1 MDYVTQIIDPPPS
14 RTRLLLDGVRGLRK
28 PKPDAVPP
36 LPRER
41 LVRPAVE
48 LSGAAIA
55 AYGRA
60 CGFRREQG
68 VPLSYPHVLAFALH
82 LMLLTRP
89 NFPYPASGMVHLAN
103 RIRQHQRLHE
113 GQALRLEVYCER
125 WVAHPKGQALSIATR
140 AYAEE
145 TLVWESDSLYL
156 RREVKNPIG
165 ELWVDAL
172 PLQEEGLLR
181 TQRWVLPADLG
192 RRFAQVSGD
201 FNPIHTSVMGAKIFG
216 FRRAIA
222 HGMWTLGRALAAQQ
236 PPGGLARA
244 EAHCDFKLPIFL
256 PGQVAL
262 WSHPVTGPLREFEV
276 RTVAGDK
283 PHMRGLFMWDQPPGM
298 SALHE

>member
-14 RTRLLLDGVRGLRK
+14 RTQLLLDGVRALRK
-28 PKPDAVPP
+28 PKLDGPPP
-36 LPRER
+36 LPAER
-41 LVRPAVE
+41 LVRSAVE
-48 LSGAAIA
+48 LSATGIA

-68 VPLSYPHVLAFALH
+68 VPLSYPHVLAFPLH

-89 NFPYPASGMVHLAN
+89 SFPYPASGMVHLAN

-140 AYAEE
+140 AFAAD

-156 RREVKNPIG
+156 RRDVKDPVG
-165 ELWVDAL
+165 EPWEDVL
-172 PLQEEGLLR
+172 PLQEDGLLR

-192 RRFAQVSGD
+192 RRFAKVSGD
-201 FNPIHTSVMGAKIFG
+201 FNPIHTSVIGARIFG

-236 PPGGLARA
+236 PPGGLDQAQ
-244 EAHCDFKLPIFL
+244 AHCDFKLPIFL

-262 WSHPVTGPLREFEV
+262 WSRPVTGPRRE
-276 RTVAGDK
+276 
-283 PHMRGLFMWDQPPGM
+283 
-298 SALHE
+298 

>member
-14 RTRLLLDGVRGLRK
+14 RAQLLLAGARGVRK
-28 PKPDAVPP
+28 PKPDAAPV

-48 LSGAAIA
+48 VSGGAIA

-60 CGFRREQG
+60 CGFRPEQG
-68 VPLSYPHVLAFALH
+68 VPLSYPHVLAFPLH
-82 LMLLTRP
+82 LMLLIRP
-89 NFPYPASGMVHLAN
+89 SFPYPASGMVHLAN

-113 GQALRLEVYCER
+113 GQALRLEVFCER

-140 AYAEE
+140 AYGAE

-156 RREVKNPIG
+156 RRGVKDPLG
-165 ELWVDAL
+165 EQWVNAL
-172 PLQEEGLLR
+172 PLQEDGLLR

-192 RRFAQVSGD
+192 RRFAKVSGD
-201 FNPIHTSVMGAKIFG
+201 FNPIHTSVMGAKLFG

-236 PPGGLARA
+236 PPGGLDRA
-244 EAHCDFKLPIFL
+244 EAHCDFKVPIFL

-262 WSHPVTGPLREFEV
+262 WSRPVTGPLREFEV
-276 RTVAGDK
+276 RNAAGDT
-283 PHMRGLFMWDQPPGM
+283 PHMRGLLLWDQTPGM
-298 SALHE
+298 RALHE

>member
-1 MDYVTQIIDPPPS
+1 MDYVTQIIDPAPS
-14 RTRLLLDGVRGLRK
+14 RTQLLLDGLRALRK
-28 PKPDAVPP
+28 PKLDGAPP
-36 LPRER
+36 LPTAR
-41 LVRPAVE
+41 LVRSAVE
-48 LSGAAIA
+48 LSPAGIA
-55 AYGRA
+55 AYARA

-68 VPLSYPHVLAFALH
+68 VPLSYPHVLAFPLH

-89 NFPYPASGMVHLAN
+89 SFPYPASGMVHLAN

-140 AYAEE
+140 AYSQE

-156 RREVKNPIG
+156 RRDVSNPVG
-165 ELWVDAL
+165 EPWSDPL
-172 PLQEEGLLR
+172 PLQEDGLLR

-192 RRFAQVSGD
+192 RRFAKVSGD
-201 FNPIHTSVMGAKIFG
+201 FNPIHTSVIGARLFG

-222 HGMWTLGRALAAQQ
+222 HGMWTLGRALAALQ
-236 PPGGLARA
+236 PPGGLDQA

-262 WSHPVTGPLREFEV
+262 CGHPVSGPRREFEV
-276 RTVAGDK
+276 RNFAGDK
-283 PHMRGLFMWDQPPGM
+283 PHMRGLFICKESQQ
-298 SALHE
+298 

>member
-14 RTRLLLDGVRGLRK
+14 RAQLMLDGLRALRK
-28 PKPDAVPP
+28 PPFDGAPH
-36 LPRER
+36 LPAER
-41 LVRPAVE
+41 LVRSAVE
-48 LSGAAIA
+48 LSVDGIA

-68 VPLSYPHVLAFALH
+68 VPLSYPHVLAFPLH

-89 NFPYPASGMVHLAN
+89 SFPYPASGMVHLAN
-103 RIRQHQRLHE
+103 RIRQHQQLE
-113 GQALRLEVYCER
+113 AGQTLRLEVFCER

-140 AYAEE
+140 AYSAGES
-145 TLVWESDSLYL
+145 VWESHSLYL
-156 RREVKNPIG
+156 RRDVKNPTG
-165 ELWVDAL
+165 EAWADSL
-172 PLQEEGLLR
+172 PLQEDGLLR

-192 RRFAQVSGD
+192 RRFARVSGD
-201 FNPIHTSVMGAKIFG
+201 FNPIHTSVIGAKLFG

-236 PPGGLARA
+236 PPGGLAVA

-262 WSHPVTGPLREFEV
+262 WSHPVTGPRLEFEV
-276 RTVAGDK
+276 RNVAGDK
-283 PHMRGLFMWDQPPGM
+283 PHMRGLFVWN
-298 SALHE
+298 ENRR

>member
-14 RTRLLLDGVRGLRK
+14 RTRLLLDGARALRK
-28 PKPDAVPP
+28 PKPDGMPA
-36 LPRER
+36 LPKER

-48 LSGAAIA
+48 LHAADIA

-60 CGFRREQG
+60 CGFRPEQG

-89 NFPYPASGMVHLAN
+89 SFPYPASGMVHLAN
-103 RIRQHQRLHE
+103 RIRQHQRLQA
-113 GQALRLEVYCER
+113 GQVLRLEVYCAR

-140 AYAEE
+140 AYGAGA
-145 TLVWESDSLYL
+145 LVWESDSLYL
-156 RREVKNPIG
+156 RRDVKDPIG
-165 ELWVDAL
+165 EPWDDGLA
-172 PLQEEGLLR
+172 LQEDGLLR

-192 RRFAQVSGD
+192 RRFAHVCGD
-201 FNPIHTSVMGAKIFG
+201 FNPIHTSVIGAKIFG

-236 PPGGLARA
+236 PPGGLDQA

-262 WSHPVTGPLREFEV
+262 WNHPSCGPRREFEV
-276 RTVAGDK
+276 RNFAGDK
-283 PHMRGLFMWDQPPGM
+283 PHMRGLFIWKE
-298 SALHE
+298 SVK

>member
-14 RTRLLLDGVRGLRK
+14 RTRLLLDGVRALRK
-28 PKPDAVPP
+28 HKLDGAPVLPK
-36 LPRER
+36 ER
-41 LVRPAVE
+41 LVRSAAQ
-48 LSGAAIA
+48 LSAADIE

-68 VPLSYPHVLAFALH
+68 VPLSYPHVLAFPLH

-89 NFPYPASGMVHLAN
+89 SFPYPASGMVHLAN
-103 RIRQHQRLHE
+103 RIRQHQRLHP
-113 GQALRLEVYCER
+113 GQALRLEVYSER

-140 AYAEE
+140 AYGAD

-156 RREVKNPIG
+156 RRDVKDPVG
-165 ELWVDAL
+165 EPWDDVL
-172 PLQEEGLLR
+172 PLREDGLLR

-192 RRFAQVSGD
+192 RRFAKVSGD
-201 FNPIHTSVMGAKIFG
+201 FNPIHTSLIGAKLFG

-236 PPGGLARA
+236 PPGGLDQA

-262 WSHPVTGPLREFEV
+262 WSHPVTGPRREFEV
-276 RTVAGDK
+276 RNFAGDK
-283 PHMRGLFMWDQPPGM
+283 PHMRGLFIWKE
-298 SALHE
+298 SVE

>member
-14 RTRLLLDGVRGLRK
+14 RSRLLLDGVRALRK
-28 PKPDAVPP
+28 PALDGAPR
-36 LPRER
+36 LPTQR
-41 LVRPAVE
+41 LVRSAVE
-48 LSGAAIA
+48 LSPVGIG

-68 VPLSYPHVLAFALH
+68 VPLSYPHVLAFPLH

-89 NFPYPASGMVHLAN
+89 SFPYPAGGMVHLAN

-140 AYAEE
+140 AYGADA
-145 TLVWESDSLYL
+145 LVWESDSLYL
-156 RREVKNPIG
+156 RREVANPVG
-165 ELWVDAL
+165 EPWDDAL
-172 PLQEEGLLR
+172 PLPEESLLR

-192 RRFAQVSGD
+192 RRFARVSGD
-201 FNPIHTSVMGAKIFG
+201 FNPIHTSLIGAKLFG

-222 HGMWTLGRALAAQQ
+222 HGMWTLGRALAAGQ
-236 PPGGLARA
+236 PPGGLAAA

-262 WSHPVTGPLREFEV
+262 WSHPASGPRRAFEV
-276 RTVAGDK
+276 RNVAGDK
-283 PHMRGLFMWDQPPGM
+283 PHMRGLFIWKENL
-298 SALHE
+298 A

>member
-1 MDYVTQIIDPPPS
+1 MDYITQIIDPPPT
-14 RTRLLLDGVRGLRK
+14 RTRLLLDGVRALRK
-28 PKPDAVPP
+28 PKFEGAP
-36 LPRER
+36 LLPKER
-41 LVRPAVE
+41 LVRSAVE
-48 LSGAAIA
+48 LSAAGVA

-68 VPLSYPHVLAFALH
+68 VPLSYPHGLAFPLH

-89 NFPYPASGMVHLAN
+89 SFPYPASGMVHLAN

-140 AYAEE
+140 AYSAG

-156 RREVKNPIG
+156 RRDVQDPVG
-165 ELWVDAL
+165 EPWADAL
-172 PLQEEGLLR
+172 PLQEDGLLR

-192 RRFAQVSGD
+192 RRFAKVSGD
-201 FNPIHTSVMGAKIFG
+201 FNPIHTSVIGAKIFG

-236 PPGGLARA
+236 PPGRLAQA

-262 WSHPVTGPLREFEV
+262 WNRPVSGPSREFEV
-276 RTVAGDK
+276 RNFAGDK
-283 PHMRGLFMWDQPPGM
+283 PHMRGLFIWNE
-298 SALHE
+298 SLK

>member
-1 MDYVTQIIDPPPS
+1 MDYVTLIIVRPPS
-14 RTRLLLDGVRGLRK
+14 RTLLLLDGVRALRK
-28 PKPDAVPP
+28 PKFDGTPV
-36 LPRER
+36 LPKER
-41 LVRPAVE
+41 LVRSAVG
-48 LSGAAIA
+48 LSAAGIA

-68 VPLSYPHVLAFALH
+68 VPLSYPHVLAFPLH

-89 NFPYPASGMVHLAN
+89 SFPYPASGMVHLAN

-113 GQALRLEVYCER
+113 GQALRLEVYAER

-140 AYAEE
+140 AYSAG
-145 TLVWESDSLYL
+145 TLAWESDSLYL
-156 RREVKNPIG
+156 RRDVKDPIG
-165 ELWVDAL
+165 EPWGDAL
-172 PLQEEGLLR
+172 PLQEHGLLR

-192 RRFAQVSGD
+192 RRFAKVSGD
-201 FNPIHTSVMGAKIFG
+201 FNPIHTSVIGAKLFG

-236 PPGGLARA
+236 PPGGLDQA

-262 WSHPVTGPLREFEV
+262 WQHPVTGPRREFEV
-276 RTVAGDK
+276 RNFAGDK
-283 PHMRGLFMWDQPPGM
+283 PHMRGLFVWNE
-298 SALHE
+298 SHT

>member
-14 RTRLLLDGVRGLRK
+14 RSRLLLDGVLALRK
-28 PKPDAVPP
+28 PKVEGTPT
-36 LPRER
+36 LPTER
-41 LVRPAVE
+41 LVRSAVE
-48 LSGAAIA
+48 LSAQGIA

-68 VPLSYPHVLAFALH
+68 VPLSYPHVLAFPLH

-89 NFPYPASGMVHLAN
+89 SFPYPASGMVHLAN
-103 RIRQHQRLHE
+103 RIRQHQRLEE

-140 AYAEE
+140 AYSAG

-156 RREVKNPIG
+156 RRDVKDPAG
-165 ELWVDAL
+165 EPWDDVL

-181 TQRWVLPADLG
+181 TQRWVLTADLG
-192 RRFAQVSGD
+192 RRFAKVSGD
-201 FNPIHTSVMGAKIFG
+201 FNPIHTSVIGAKLFG

-236 PPGGLARA
+236 PPGGLAQA

-262 WSHPVTGPLREFEV
+262 WNVPPTGARREFEV
-276 RTVAGDK
+276 RNVAGDK
-283 PHMRGLFMWDQPPGM
+283 PHMRGLFIWNENPR
-298 SALHE
+298 